1 MPNDCCFICRL
12 FTVSQNPIPFSQSTF
27 LHVITF
33 SHSWFTVGATWG
45 PFGQAV
51 YQDSDGS
58 YLMTVTGF
66 ALDLNVFK
74 VLNSGFGTDFKKL
87 TTVLPAVAAVPQDA
101 CAALTN
107 AAAVKG
113 KVVLVDRGTC
123 LFSVKVGLKVPEI

>member
-1 MPNDCCFICRL
+1 
-12 FTVSQNPIPFSQSTF
+12 
-27 LHVITF
+27 
-33 SHSWFTVGATWG
+33 VGATWG

-101 CAALTN
+101 CSALTN

-123 LFSVKVGLKVPEI
+123 LFSVKVGLKLSGF